1 MNNKETVYILVIDDD
16 SCDIDLKVFKTEE
29 GARKKFVELLDAYL
43 RENYRAK
50 DSVQDI
56 ESRCLGYEKCIE
68 ELYFSSYEYTLTVK
82 ELDDDNSNEVYVM
95 KILDDT
101 FDQIVSGIKLE
112 RLHGPVIEFKL
123 FRTKDDARKKFTEI
137 FDNYI
142 NEIAEDMDCDTKDY
156 IDNCYNDIIERLSF
170 MNPGFCEIRVMDKT
184 L

>member
-1 MNNKETVYILVIDDD
+1 MSNNKVYVLIVDDG
-16 SCDIDLKVFKTEE
+16 CWGEPELEAFKSKEM
-29 GARKKFVELLDAYL
+29 AREKFTKLLDDYL

-56 ESRCLGYEKCIE
+56 ESRCLSYEKCIE

-123 FRTKDDARKKFTEI
+123 FRAKDDARKKFTEI

-142 NEIAEDMDCDTKDY
+142 NEMAEDMDCDTKGY

-170 MNPGFCEIRVMDKT
+170 MNPGFCEIRVMDET